1 MGLGRR
7 EEEVPLAG
15 VLCEDP
21 PASESAA
28 VRSPYMGETRAAFAA
43 ARPWGRIRPRR
54 VLSHIPS
61 GLPSSYGC
69 SLRAALEVPCRTTI
83 QRAALEKKEEKS
95 PIGASL

>member
-1 MGLGRR
+1 M
-7 EEEVPLAG
+7 PLAG

-54 VLSHIPS
+54 VLSQIPS

-69 SLRAALEVPCRTTI
+69 SLRAALEVPCRSPSSV
-83 QRAALEKKEEKS
+83 LHYKKGGK
-95 PIGASL
+95 

>member
-28 VRSPYMGETRAAFAA
+28 VRSPYMGETRAAVAA
-43 ARPWGRIRPRR
+43 ARPCGRI
-54 VLSHIPS
+54 SPS
-61 GLPSSYGC
+61 RGTVPNPK
-69 SLRAALEVPCRTTI
+69 RAALKLWV
-83 QRAALEKKEEKS
+83 
-95 PIGASL
+95 